1 MKRKPYGFIYI
12 ITNKINGKRYIG
24 QRKFSNNHGGW
35 KNYLGSGT
43 LLKRAIIKYGEDN
56 FYRDIVD
63 LAYSAEELDEKECE
77 WIKNYNAINSED
89 FYNILKGGRVTI
101 GAINRIGT
109 KIVCIKTGII
119 FNSINQLKFNYN
131 ISDTD
136 IKNNMFKC
144 LSKKIHTHLF
154 KTKNKKSFAFIK
166 YVDLKK
172 RKNNYLVY
180 CPKCKKEFCNYIGE
194 ETVCD
199 ICRNKKLCVQ
209 CNRLINKTS
218 NSRKYCKECA
228 KEIKRGQDRI
238 SDRIYKQ
245 KLKSEKCK
253 NS

>member
-1 MKRKPYGFIYI
+1 
-12 ITNKINGKRYIG
+12 
-24 QRKFSNNHGGW
+24 
-35 KNYLGSGT
+35 
-43 LLKRAIIKYGEDN
+43 
-56 FYRDIVD
+56 
-63 LAYSAEELDEKECE
+63 
-77 WIKNYNAINSED
+77 
-89 FYNILKGGRVTI
+89 
-101 GAINRIGT
+101 
-109 KIVCIKTGII
+109 
-119 FNSINQLKFNYN
+119 
-131 ISDTD
+131 
-136 IKNNMFKC
+136 
-144 LSKKIHTHLF
+144 KKIHTHLF

-228 KEIKRGQDRI
+228 KKIKRGQDRI
-238 SDRIYKQ
+238 LDRIYKQ